1 MDTLIQLDFLDL
13 GIALGMMAIAIG
25 ISAWQQ
31 LGLEGNLAL
40 ATARTVVQLVVVG
53 MLVLEVIFTWEN
65 PLALA
70 GLLAIMLSIAAIVAR
85 NRISTK
91 IPKLLPLVWFSIL
104 VSSGLT
110 LLYTNFLV
118 LRQPDIWG
126 NPQYLIPLAGI
137 VMGNAM
143 NGAALAGERFVSS
156 IQASPLEIE
165 THLCLGATPKQAIS
179 QYRKDAVRSG
189 LIPTINS
196 MMVVGLVTLPGIMT
210 GQMLSGINPIYAAA
224 YQILIMFML
233 AFANLIATL
242 LITQGLA
249 NKFFNSAAQLERF

>member
-1 MDTLIQLDFLDL
+1 METLIQLDFLDL

-25 ISAWQQ
+25 LSAWQQ

-40 ATARTVVQLVVVG
+40 ATARTVIQLLVVG
-53 MLVLEVIFTWEN
+53 MVLEVVFTWKN
-65 PLALA
+65 PLALV
-70 GLLAIMLSIAAIVAR
+70 GLLAIMLSISAIVAR
-85 NRISTK
+85 NRISKK
-91 IPKLLPLVWFSIL
+91 IPKLLPLVWISIL
-104 VSSGLT
+104 VSSSFT

-143 NGAALAGERFVSS
+143 NGAAISGERFASTIQSS
-156 IQASPLEIE
+156 SLEIE
-165 THLCLGATPKQAIS
+165 THLCLGATPEQAVS
-179 QYRKDAVRSG
+179 EYRKEAIKSG

-196 MMVVGLVTLPGIMT
+196 MMVVGLVTLPGIIT
-210 GQMLSGINPIYAAA
+210 GQLLSGVNPIYAAA

-233 AFANLIATL
+233 AVANLIATL
-242 LITQGLA
+242 MITRGLA
-249 NKFFNSAAQLERF
+249 KKFFNRAAQLERF